1 MSDLIIRNNPLFGDV
16 RFVNIE
22 GKPYVV
28 AKDVASALG
37 YKDTTN
43 AIKQHCKGVV
53 KHHLPHPQN
62 KNKTLEINVIPEGDI
77 YRLII
82 RSKLP
87 QAEKFERWVFDEVLP
102 QIRQTG
108 GYIPI
113 REDETDAEIMAKAL
127 LIAQKTIEKK
137 DKLILELEPKAEIYD
152 RFVDKEATWGF
163 RELRKELESALGFT
177 IKESDF
183 KEVLRDKKWIGKT
196 LKALS
201 YAIRNQY
208 MVTKDIEDK
217 FGNIRTQDRFTLK
230 AKEEL
235 LEYYKTD
242 YIS

>member
-1 MSDLIIRNNPLFGDV
+1 MKNLIIKNNPLFGDV
-16 RFVNIE
+16 RFVSIE
-22 GKPYVV
+22 GKPYAVANDV
-28 AKDVASALG
+28 AKALG
-37 YKDTTN
+37 YADCPKAVRT
-43 AIKQHCKGVV
+43 HCKGVAKTSIPTNGGNQEV
-53 KHHLPHPQN
+53 K
-62 KNKTLEINVIPEGDI
+62 VISEGDI

-113 REDETDAEIMAKAL
+113 KEEDTDAEIMAKAL

-137 DKLILELEPKAEIYD
+137 DKLISELEPKAEIYD

-163 RELRKELESALGFT
+163 RELRKELESTLGFT

-217 FGNIRTQDRFTLK
+217 FGNVRTQDRFTLK

-235 LEYYKTD
+235 LEYYKID
-242 YIS
+242 N

>member
-22 GKPYVV
+22 GKPYAV

-37 YKDTTN
+37 YADTDG
-43 AIKQHCKGVV
+43 AIRKHCKYAISQPV
-53 KHHLPHPQN
+53 KTTGQVRN
-62 KNKTLEINVIPEGDI
+62 MKVIPEGDI

-87 QAEKFERWVFDEVLP
+87 QAQKFEEWVFDEVLP

-113 REDETDAEIMAKAL
+113 KEDETDAEIMAKAL

-163 RELRKELESALGFT
+163 RELRKELESTLGFT

>member
-22 GKPYVV
+22 GKPYAV
-28 AKDVASALG
+28 AKDVAGALG
-37 YKDTTN
+37 YKNTN
-43 AIKQHCKGVV
+43 DAISRHCKGVV
-53 KHHLPHPQN
+53 KHEGLKVNGIPIV
-62 KNKTLEINVIPEGDI
+62 LIPEGDI

-113 REDETDAEIMAKAL
+113 KEDETDAEIMAKAL

-163 RELRKELESALGFT
+163 RELRKELESTLGFT

>member
-1 MSDLIIRNNPLFGDV
+1 MKNLIIKNNPLFGDV
-16 RFVNIE
+16 RFVSIE
-22 GKPYVV
+22 GKPYAVANDV
-28 AKDVASALG
+28 AKALG
-37 YKDTTN
+37 YADCPKAVRT
-43 AIKQHCKGVV
+43 HCKGVAKTSIPTNGGNQEV
-53 KHHLPHPQN
+53 K
-62 KNKTLEINVIPEGDI
+62 VIPEGDI

-113 REDETDAEIMAKAL
+113 KEEDTDAEIMAKAL

-137 DKLILELEPKAEIYD
+137 DKLISELEPKAEIYD

-163 RELRKELESALGFT
+163 RELRKELESTLGFT

-217 FGNIRTQDRFTLK
+217 FGNVRTQDRFTLK

-235 LEYYKTD
+235 LEYYK
-242 YIS
+242 INN